1 MTTTVAPSIAN
12 PVSDFEKIPAELG
25 LSETWEQK
33 NGSRWLSP
41 GMIDVRRMVELMLSH
56 DARFVT
62 ITAMEL
68 PDDGGIRMDYHWD
81 LDGELLTIT
90 TKASEK
96 AAVSIHD
103 LCPAAD
109 WIEREVH
116 EYFAVDFAGREY
128 APLLLRAGETP
139 GVNLHKE
146 DE

>member
-1 MTTTVAPSIAN
+1 MTDIAAI
-12 PVSDFEKIPAELG
+12 PVELG
-25 LSETWEQK
+25 LEGIWEQK
-33 NGSRWLSP
+33 NGSRWLSSNS
-41 GMIDVRRMVELMLSH
+41 IDVRRIASLMLAR

-68 PDDGGIRMDYHWD
+68 PDNDGIRLDYHWD
-81 LDGELLTIT
+81 VGGELLTFT
-90 TKASEK
+90 LSLESDEK
-96 AAVSIHD
+96 RTLSIHD

-109 WIEREVH
+109 WIEREIH

-128 APLLLRAGETP
+128 EPLLLRSSDIA

>member
-1 MTTTVAPSIAN
+1 MSDIAT
-12 PVSDFEKIPAELG
+12 IPGELG
-25 LSETWEQK
+25 VSGTWVK
-33 NGSRWLSP
+33 RTGSQWLSSDS
-41 GMIDVRRMVELMLSH
+41 IDVRRMASLMLAR

-68 PDDGGIRMDYHWD
+68 PDNDGIRLDYHWD
-81 LDGELLTIT
+81 VGGELLTFT
-90 TKASEK
+90 LSLKSHEK
-96 AAVSIHD
+96 RTLSIHD

-109 WIEREVH
+109 WIEREIH

-128 APLLLRAGETP
+128 EPLLLRTGDVA

>member
-1 MTTTVAPSIAN
+1 MK
-12 PVSDFEKIPAELG
+12 DFEKIPAELG
-25 LSETWEQK
+25 LAETWQEK
-33 NGSRWLSP
+33 NGSQWLSP
-41 GMIDVRRMVELMLSH
+41 AALDVRRMAELMLSR

-81 LDGELLTIT
+81 MGGELLTFT
-90 TKASEK
+90 TMAAEKTVAS
-96 AAVSIHD
+96 IYD

-116 EYFAVDFAGREY
+116 EYFAVDFTGREY
-128 APLLLRAGETP
+128 EPLMLRAGETA